1 MQCPLKKIKSKISG
15 NMWRKKNSIDVERI
29 QDLKFSNMA
38 DYTLKISSARLAG
51 NAEKNYTNLKTMHS

>member
-1 MQCPLKKIKSKISG
+1 ME
-15 NMWRKKNSIDVERI
+15 KKNSIDVERI
-29 QDLKFSNMA
+29 QDLNFSNMA